1 MPTVSLYEHQPIIFN
16 YGLQSKVISCP
27 LYSIPDSILSA
38 QMIWCPVGPH
48 RPSHSAN
55 CYSKGE
61 SDVINGTHY
70 HLHFEMAWEDMDPQV
85 TVPLQVWAEHD
96 ICKVSQDQGKSIDA
110 SCVGTK
116 QVCVVGNTCMCVCFK
131 HFNTASQTLPNST
144 VSKERRKNLAPV
156 ALAFSMAWWAM
167 IRVVGWIQTEGS
179 RNILVWHSI
188 MHWEVKRVRWIC
200 SCRFK
205 RIPSFPFCSEETCDV
220 IYWFMSCIFEASS
233 SYTSFTCRVYEHLF
247 PGWTHPTFY
256 SQRLPILC
264 PWPRRSSW
272 GETLANS

>member
-1 MPTVSLYEHQPIIFN
+1 MSTSLLFLIMACKAKWFLALFTASLTVFCQPKWYGAPSARTALATAPTVTQKVNQTWSMALIIT
-16 YGLQSKVISCP
+16 C
-27 LYSIPDSILSA
+27 ILK
-38 QMIWCPVGPH
+38 WLG
-48 RPSHSAN
+48 R
-55 CYSKGE
+55 
-61 SDVINGTHY
+61 T
-70 HLHFEMAWEDMDPQV
+70 WTPQV

-116 QVCVVGNTCMCVCFK
+116 QVCVVGNTCICVCFK

-233 SYTSFTCRVYEHLF
+233 SYTSFTCRVYEHIF